1 MFSLSLLCTQNCFM
15 DEWGEYITIPFSGST
30 NTGPSD
36 WVECV
41 KPFAQAVKKHDCYRY
56 REGSCKDYCF
66 IMLCSSSGTIKI
78 CFAPSHP
85 WNSAPSALCETT
97 LIVNDS
103 DATSTA
109 LRRTAALMPCCYW
122 GKTVLKHQPK
132 ENHLFPLDPTNAA
145 PQRRQTGTP
154 YGQIIN
160 HPVKVAIGK
169 ENRDEPSPAVGP
181 QGPHNWTFTASGW
194 WMV

>member
-103 DATSTA
+103 DSDRPYKNKKEAPPLSQPRGRTAAREAKAGGRRWRAGERAGLRRGSTTA
-109 LRRTAALMPCCYW
+109 LRR
-122 GKTVLKHQPK
+122 VRS
-132 ENHLFPLDPTNAA
+132 
-145 PQRRQTGTP
+145 RR
-154 YGQIIN
+154 
-160 HPVKVAIGK
+160 
-169 ENRDEPSPAVGP
+169 
-181 QGPHNWTFTASGW
+181 W
-194 WMV
+194 WSL